1 MSFILSMIFNR
12 SSPIGRLSRECLTHT
27 VSSSET
33 LAGIALKYDLTIE
46 EIRRYNSLWQNDN
59 VWPGQKLKIP
69 VSVASPGVEPQS
81 SSLSTSAS
89 SSELKLSASTKEEMK
104 KSSST
109 SPSLGKGGNSHS
121 LVCGEGLL
129 I

>member
-121 LVCGEGLL
+121 LVC
-129 I
+129 

>member
-69 VSVASPGVEPQS
+69 VSVASPGVEPPQS

-121 LVCGEGLL
+121 LVC
-129 I
+129 

>member
-12 SSPIGRLSRECLTHT
+12 SSPIGRISRECLTHT

-69 VSVASPGVEPQS
+69 VSVASPGVEPPQS

-121 LVCGEGLL
+121 LVC
-129 I
+129 

>member
-69 VSVASPGVEPQS
+69 VSVASPGVEPPQS

-109 SPSLGKGGNSHS
+109 SPSLGNSGNSHS
-121 LVCGEGLL
+121 LVC
-129 I
+129 

>member
-69 VSVASPGVEPQS
+69 VSVASAGVEPQS

-121 LVCGEGLL
+121 LVC
-129 I
+129 